1 MLVDR
6 FKTATSIP
14 AGTLELTSGPLKA
27 RRNLSLLLSEFT
39 QRLTPIT

>member
-14 AGTLELTSGPLKA
+14 AGTRELAGGPPKT

-39 QRLTPIT
+39 QRLMPIT

>member
-14 AGTLELTSGPLKA
+14 AGTLELEGGPTKT
-27 RRNLSLLLSEFT
+27 RRNLSLLLSDFT